1 MEDNM
6 SNCHSC
12 AYYIRPLNES
22 TYCLMKHSYLIVDG
36 VNVFPKT
43 CEDYRRLLND

>member
-1 MEDNM
+1 M

-22 TYCLMKHSYLIVDG
+22 TYCLMKHSYQIVDG
-36 VNVFPKT
+36 INVFPKT
-43 CEDYRRLLND
+43 CEDYKEEVIK